1 MRKNNQQGFTMAEL
15 FVVITI
21 IGVLAAIA
29 LPVFGN
35 IMPGIRL
42 REGAQEV
49 FRIMQLAKLEAA
61 KRNKKVYIEFSKD
74 SGNCAN
80 GSAQPTPD
88 IEYAIYYLN
97 DDRKWVENGDPK
109 DSDPKKRPT
118 TITRGFLPAGIALC
132 SPKDESTL
140 WGRSQKDGNNNKEV
154 VMAAFR
160 SNGLPGTRPDNDIA
174 NGRVQL
180 SNSKGRIVSVMLEIN
195 GGIRIASAK

>member
-1 MRKNNQQGFTMAEL
+1 MRTRNQQGFTLTEL
-15 FVVITI
+15 FVVISI

-29 LPVFGN
+29 FPVFGN
-35 IMPGIRL
+35 IMPGVRL

-49 FRIMQLAKLEAA
+49 FRVLQLAKLEAA
-61 KRNKKVYIEFSKD
+61 KRNKKVFIEFSKD

-80 GSAQPTPD
+80 GSAQPTAD

-97 DDRKWVENGDPK
+97 ADNKWVENGDPK

-132 SPKDESTL
+132 SPKVESSL
-140 WGRSQKDGNNNKEV
+140 WGQSKKDGNNNKEV
-154 VMAAFR
+154 VMAAFK
-160 SNGLPGTRPDNDIA
+160 SDGLPGKRPGNNLA

-180 SNSKGRIVSVMLEIN
+180 SNSKGRIVSVVLSKN
-195 GGIRIASAK
+195 GGIKIQ